1 MTEALDRNVDALNGF
16 ISGAWRRLADSS
28 LTTFDRRELRNS
40 MKEAEVALK
49 AALERIAEG
58 QRARR
63 HANSLIPDARIPDFR
78 ILRLEA

>member
-1 MTEALDRNVDALNGF
+1 
-16 ISGAWRRLADSS
+16 
-28 LTTFDRRELRNS
+28 

-49 AALERIAEG
+49 AALERIAEK

-63 HANSLIPDARIPDFR
+63 HANSLISDARIPDFR